1 VRPLS
6 DLDAILAETKDAKTL
21 IGLMR
26 LREKLEN
33 ARGAA

>member
-1 VRPLS
+1 VEVRRLG

-26 LREKLEN
+26 LKEKL
-33 ARGAA
+33 AG